1 MADGPISNQ
10 DYDIISLV
18 YHAAQGAETLR
29 KYISNEKPVHKEEF
43 KNANAPVTGTFS
55 RPFAMLSGT
64 AAGRVRSSPSAGWA
78 PRRW

>member
-29 KYISNEKPVHKEEF
+29 KSMGNTQQGGGGGGGGQQG
-43 KNANAPVTGTFS
+43 A
-55 RPFAMLSGT
+55 
-64 AAGRVRSSPSAGWA
+64 SALVQDALQQYERIAQRGLQLL
-78 PRRW
+78 RGGQGG